1 MFSPLH
7 SENDLFIRGKT
18 YIILITLI
26 YNMTDKMK
34 LKKFTPLVFLA
45 SLGAG
50 GIAVMPFVLMQYTIE
65 HGKGLITRSQLWS
78 EEFTGIIA
86 GYYYSLEIIMV
97 LFTLIH
103 FILTIWF
110 TINLIKWM
118 KTDKFSELINN
129 PLKNTAILAPLIS
142 ILMTMNLFIGPI
154 RYFIPTL
161 SGNFQSLFLPAMIFW
176 SILFILIM
184 WTEIKLLGISFKKG
198 FDINE
203 INFGW
208 LLHPFLLSMLTVIGT
223 GIAAMSQN
231 FSIANT
237 AAFMSL
243 ISGSMGLFLLLVK
256 MVVIFKSH
264 FSKTDLPEKQFLPSI
279 LIVIPN
285 ITLFAISAFRLGHFL
300 EHHHGFH
307 LGAYFYLVIGLSFA
321 FEIWYMLFGL
331 SLLKD
336 YFKNHHFNEFYIT
349 QWGFICPLVAFVVLG
364 GFAYNVVLPS
374 PILYGIFIFTMIT
387 VILLYFELLIKHIK
401 CLINENTKINCDN

>member
-1 MFSPLH
+1 
-7 SENDLFIRGKT
+7 
-18 YIILITLI
+18 
-26 YNMTDKMK
+26 MK
-34 LKKFTPLVFLA
+34 LKDFTPLVFLA

-65 HGKGLITRSQLWS
+65 HGKGLITRAQLWS
-78 EEFTGIIA
+78 KGFTGIIA
-86 GYYYSLEIIMV
+86 GYYFSLEIIMA
-97 LFTLIH
+97 LFILIH
-103 FILTIWF
+103 FVLTIWF

-129 PLKNTAILAPLIS
+129 PLKNTAILVPLIS

-154 RYFIPTL
+154 RYFIPAL
-161 SGNFQSLFLPAMIFW
+161 SENFQSLFMPAMIFW

-184 WTEIKLLGISFKKG
+184 WTEIKLLGISFTKG
-198 FDINE
+198 FDINK

-231 FSIANT
+231 LSIANT

-256 MVVIFKSH
+256 MIVIFKSH
-264 FSKTDLPEKQFLPSI
+264 FSTKGLPEKQFLPSI

-331 SLLKD
+331 YLLKD
-336 YFKNHHFNEFYIT
+336 YFKQHHFSEFYVT
-349 QWGFICPLVAFVVLG
+349 QWGLICPLVAFVVLG
-364 GFAYNVVLPS
+364 GFAYSVVLSS
-374 PILYGIFIFTMIT
+374 PILYGIFVLTMIA
-387 VILLYFELLIKHIK
+387 VVLLYFELLIKHIK
-401 CLINENTKINCDN
+401 CSINNDTHKGCEV